1 MAFLGW
7 RKWPT
12 PASFSAD
19 YNILKPLWPFM
30 VAASISLYGI
40 SKLQDMSVRSPEWA
54 KDPRNPYAGQIAA
67 E

>member
-12 PASFSAD
+12 P
-19 YNILKPLWPFM
+19 ILKPLWPFM

-40 SKLQDMSVRSPEWA
+40 SKLQASAVRSADFA
-54 KDPRNPYAGQIAA
+54 KDPRNPYAAQIAA
-67 E
+67 EKQGGH